1 MAAAGRP
8 RVSSTIKPR
17 CDAARS
23 PHPAHIHL
31 HLPAHSRSSD
41 LRQYQVSSKTISARA
56 RGDARVAASGRVSGV
71 RRPSS
76 FGPGYPGSPPSDWAG
91 SARTIVDAE
100 DDAASFPSWTSP
112 VARFAASERVYILGM
127 PAHTALSGGNGRP
140 GKNQINPPFS
150 SLFQLTHQFPTSN
163 LDDRN
168 NTKLKHDAFPPERLH
183 RSLPHL
189 PRRSRRHGRGRRLR
203 SLHDGHG
210 HGGGGGED
218 GRALRRREALR
229 LAGFRRVRHRA
240 PLSARW

>member
-150 SLFQLTHQFPTSN
+150 SPAVPADSPISIPSHIRRQKQHQTKARCLPPRTS
-163 LDDRN
+163 
-168 NTKLKHDAFPPERLH
+168 T
-183 RSLPHL
+183 
-189 PRRSRRHGRGRRLR
+189 
-203 SLHDGHG
+203 
-210 HGGGGGED
+210 
-218 GRALRRREALR
+218 
-229 LAGFRRVRHRA
+229 
-240 PLSARW
+240 PLSPSSPSAVSSAWAWPSAPESP

>member
-140 GKNQINPPFS
+140 GKIPNQS
-150 SLFQLTHQFPTSN
+150 SL
-163 LDDRN
+163 
-168 NTKLKHDAFPPERLH
+168 
-183 RSLPHL
+183 SLAVPADS
-189 PRRSRRHGRGRRLR
+189 PISYIQSRRQKQHQTKARCLPPRT
-203 SLHDGHG
+203 ST
-210 HGGGGGED
+210 
-218 GRALRRREALR
+218 
-229 LAGFRRVRHRA
+229 
-240 PLSARW
+240 PLSPSSPSAVSSAWAWPSAPESP

>member
-100 DDAASFPSWTSP
+100 RDAASFPSWTSP

-140 GKNQINPPFS
+140 GKIPNQS
-150 SLFQLTHQFPTSN
+150 SLF
-163 LDDRN
+163 
-168 NTKLKHDAFPPERLH
+168 
-183 RSLPHL
+183 
-189 PRRSRRHGRGRRLR
+189 LR
-203 SLHDGHG
+203 CS
-210 HGGGGGED
+210 
-218 GRALRRREALR
+218 
-229 LAGFRRVRHRA
+229 
-240 PLSARW
+240 S

>member
-140 GKNQINPPFS
+140 GKIPNQS
-150 SLFQLTHQFPTSN
+150 SL
-163 LDDRN
+163 
-168 NTKLKHDAFPPERLH
+168 
-183 RSLPHL
+183 SLAVPADSPISHIQ
-189 PRRSRRHGRGRRLR
+189 SRRQKQHQTKARCLPPRT
-203 SLHDGHG
+203 ST
-210 HGGGGGED
+210 
-218 GRALRRREALR
+218 
-229 LAGFRRVRHRA
+229 
-240 PLSARW
+240 PLSPSSPSAVSSAWAWPSAPESP

>member
-1 MAAAGRP
+1 MPMFDFGDEADGENGSERSRTENLLAVSSGFPMVFSQRRAAAGRN
-8 RVSSTIKPR
+8 RVSSTINPR

-140 GKNQINPPFS
+140 GKRPNQS
-150 SLFQLTHQFPTSN
+150 SLFLAVPADSPFPAHPTETTPN
-163 LDDRN
+163 
-168 NTKLKHDAFPPERLH
+168 
-183 RSLPHL
+183 
-189 PRRSRRHGRGRRLR
+189 
-203 SLHDGHG
+203 
-210 HGGGGGED
+210 
-218 GRALRRREALR
+218 
-229 LAGFRRVRHRA
+229 
-240 PLSARW
+240 

>member
-8 RVSSTIKPR
+8 RVSSTIKAR

-140 GKNQINPPFS
+140 GKIPNQS
-150 SLFQLTHQFPTSN
+150 SLFLAVPADSPISYIQSRQKQHQTKARCLPPRTS
-163 LDDRN
+163 
-168 NTKLKHDAFPPERLH
+168 T
-183 RSLPHL
+183 
-189 PRRSRRHGRGRRLR
+189 
-203 SLHDGHG
+203 
-210 HGGGGGED
+210 
-218 GRALRRREALR
+218 
-229 LAGFRRVRHRA
+229 
-240 PLSARW
+240 PLSPSSPSAVSSAWAWPSAPESP

>member
-140 GKNQINPPFS
+140 GKIPNQS
-150 SLFQLTHQFPTSN
+150 SL
-163 LDDRN
+163 
-168 NTKLKHDAFPPERLH
+168 
-183 RSLPHL
+183 SLAVPADSPISHI
-189 PRRSRRHGRGRRLR
+189 RSRRQKQHQTKARCLPPRT
-203 SLHDGHG
+203 ST
-210 HGGGGGED
+210 
-218 GRALRRREALR
+218 
-229 LAGFRRVRHRA
+229 
-240 PLSARW
+240 PLSPSSPSAVSSAWAWPSAPESP

>member
-140 GKNQINPPFS
+140 GKIPNQS
-150 SLFQLTHQFPTSN
+150 SL
-163 LDDRN
+163 
-168 NTKLKHDAFPPERLH
+168 
-183 RSLPHL
+183 SLAVPADSPISQH
-189 PRRSRRHGRGRRLR
+189 PSRRQKQHQTKARCLPPRT
-203 SLHDGHG
+203 ST
-210 HGGGGGED
+210 
-218 GRALRRREALR
+218 
-229 LAGFRRVRHRA
+229 
-240 PLSARW
+240 PLSPSSPSAVSSAWAWPSAPESP